1 MHLAR
6 NCGKDHMQRQQELLE
21 HQQRQ
26 QPHYSQ
32 QYNQRTT
39 ENQRLRTQ
47 HLLND
52 PQSDSAFPP
61 VSPTQPLKLEHNAT
75 PPIIPSEKDTVTTK
89 ENIEVTDHRQ
99 TETVTASQKE
109 GNKKEESGSSNN
121 EDAAKAGL
129 ANQGKGKDSSL
140 TSGGVH
146 LTDEKRK
153 EKILETV
160 QRELDQDHLHP
171 HHPQQRPRPR
181 TSETGSAQLP
191 ENVC

>member
-1 MHLAR
+1 MHLAK
-6 NCGKDHMQRQQELLE
+6 NCGKDHMRRQQELLE
-21 HQQRQ
+21 HQQQ
-26 QPHYSQ
+26 Q
-32 QYNQRTT
+32 
-39 ENQRLRTQ
+39 QRLRTQ

-89 ENIEVTDHRQ
+89 ENTEVTDHRQ

-146 LTDEKRK
+146 LTDEERK
-153 EKILETV
+153 QKILETV
-160 QRELDQDHLHP
+160 QRELDQDHLHLHP
-171 HHPQQRPRPR
+171 HHPQQRPRQR
-181 TSETGSAQLP
+181 TSKTGTAQLP